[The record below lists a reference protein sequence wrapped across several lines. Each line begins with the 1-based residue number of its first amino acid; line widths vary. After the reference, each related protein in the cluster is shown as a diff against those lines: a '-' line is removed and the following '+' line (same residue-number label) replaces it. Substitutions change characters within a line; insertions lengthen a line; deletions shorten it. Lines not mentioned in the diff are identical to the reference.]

1 MSRHASSKP
10 VRDSAPAW
18 VSMLPRQVE
27 AKVVEL
33 GREGRQPA
41 VIGLI
46 LRDSYGIPSVQ
57 EVTGKKVVQIL
68 REAGIESKLPQDLF
82 NLVQRS
88 IELQDH
94 LRANPRDQH
103 NRRGLELMESRIRS
117 LAKYYIRMGKLPQ
130 GWAYSRDAAKLL
142 VA

>member
-88 IELQDH
+88 IELQEH

-117 LAKYYIRMGKLPQ
+117 LAKYYIRMGQLPK
-130 GWAYSRDAAKLL
+130 GWAYSREGAKLL

>member
-1 MSRHASSKP
+1 VP
-10 VRDSAPAW
+10 
-18 VSMLPRQVE
+18 MLPRQVE

-57 EVTGKKVVQIL
+57 EVTGKKVAQIL
-68 REAGIESKLPQDLF
+68 REAGVESKLPQDLF
-82 NLVQRS
+82 NLLQRA
-88 IELQDH
+88 IHLQEH
-94 LRANPRDQH
+94 LARNKRDLH
-103 NRRGLELMESRIRS
+103 NRRGLELMEARIRG
-117 LAKYYIRMGKLPQ
+117 LAKYYKRQGTLPET
-130 GWAYSRDAAKLL
+130 WEYSREGAKLL

>member
-10 VRDSAPAW
+10 VRESAPAW
-18 VSMLPRQVE
+18 VPMLPREVE

-33 GREGRQPA
+33 GRDGRQPA

-68 REAGIESKLPQDLF
+68 KEAGITGKLPQDLQ
-82 NLVQRS
+82 NLIRRA
-88 IELQDH
+88 IHLQEH
-94 LRANPRDQH
+94 LAGNTNDLH
-103 NRRGLELMESRIRS
+103 NLRGLELMESRIRG
-117 LAKYYIRMGKLPQ
+117 LAKYYKGRGELPETWDYTRE
-130 GWAYSRDAAKLL
+130 GARLL
-142 VA
+142 VE

>member
-10 VRDSAPAW
+10 VRDAAPSW
-18 VSMLPRQVE
+18 VPMLPRQVE

-57 EVTGKKVVQIL
+57 EVTGKKVAQIL
-68 REAGIESKLPQDLF
+68 REAGVESKLPQDLF
-82 NLVQRS
+82 NLLQRA
-88 IELQDH
+88 IHLQEH
-94 LRANPRDQH
+94 LARNKRDLH
-103 NRRGLELMESRIRS
+103 NRRGLELMEARIRG
-117 LAKYYIRMGKLPQ
+117 LAKYYKRQGTLPET
-130 GWAYSRDAAKLL
+130 WEYSREGAKLL